1 MNRLSKERSPYLKHS
16 AYQKID
22 WYPWCEEAFQRAEH
36 EDKPVFLSSGAIWCH
51 WCHVMAKECFA
62 DGDIAKLSGGGWP
75 LSVFLTHDKKPFFG
89 GTYFPPEDRHG
100 STGFKKVLTE
110 ISAFYTAKKEEIS
123 EYTERLIDFIKPK
136 PLLQEDIKES
146 SVEEAMTTVLSEY
159 DPQNGGFGL
168 SPKFPMPGVME
179 FMVNRYCIART
190 ETVGNALRKTLK
202 SMAKGGFHDQLQGG
216 FHRYST
222 DEAWIIP
229 HFEKM
234 ADDNSWLLRH
244 YIDAYSVFGDE
255 YFKKVAEGIINFLK
269 NVISDPDG
277 GFYASQDA
285 DVTPDDE
292 GGYFTWRDEDF
303 RDTLN
308 EEEFKV
314 ISMHFFHKRG
324 SMHHDKSKNV
334 LFVAMEAEEIAR
346 EIGKD
351 VVTVT
356 DIINLGK
363 AKLLKKRNRRDA
375 PFIDRTLY
383 TSLNG
388 MLISSCLHAYKVL
401 KDEVLKDFA
410 LRSLGRIMKSH
421 YIKNDLFHTDG
432 VKAVLDDYIFL
443 VEALIAAYEVT
454 GELSHLIQAEEL
466 MEKCLKGLWDTNE
479 GGFFDSEDAVL
490 GIRLKGIEDI
500 PHPSANS
507 VGIMLLMKLYYMTG
521 KDKYN
526 DYAETALKVFTK
538 RARDMGIHSGYYFC
552 ALDAY
557 YNMLKLTL
565 ETTHD
570 SELAETALSFFSPYT
585 TIVYAEDNGSVT
597 PCVRGVC
604 LEPVNSP
611 DRLRDF
617 LENRS

>member
-1 MNRLSKERSPYLKHS
+1 
-16 AYQKID
+16 
-22 WYPWCEEAFQRAEH
+22 
-36 EDKPVFLSSGAIWCH
+36 
-51 WCHVMAKECFA
+51 MAKECFA
-62 DGDIAKLSGGGWP
+62 DGDIAKLLNEKFINIKIDRDERPDIDRRYQQAVNAMGSGGGWP

-100 STGFKKVLTE
+100 RPGFIKVLTE
-110 ISAFYTAKKEEIS
+110 VSAFYTSKREEIS

-136 PLLQEDIKES
+136 PVSQEEIKES
-146 SVEEAMTTVLSEY
+146 SIEEAVTTVLSEY
-159 DPQNGGFGL
+159 DPQNGGFGI

-179 FMVNRYCIART
+179 FLINRYSIARS
-190 ETVGNALRKTLK
+190 ESVGNAVIRTLE

-255 YFKKVAEGIINFLK
+255 YFKNIAEGIVNFLK
-269 NVISDPDG
+269 NVLSNPEG
-277 GFYASQDA
+277 GFYTSQDA

-292 GGYFTWRDEDF
+292 GGYFTWTDEEF
-303 RDTLN
+303 RNTLN
-308 EEEFKV
+308 DGEYKI
-314 ISMHFFHKRG
+314 ISMHFFHDRG
-324 SMHHDKSKNV
+324 TMHHDESKKV
-334 LFVAMEAEEIAR
+334 LSIAMQAEEIAR
-346 EIGKD
+346 ETGQD
-351 VVTVT
+351 VKTVT

-363 AKLLKKRNRRDA
+363 AKLLEERKKREA
-375 PFIDRTLY
+375 PFIDRTFY
-383 TSLNG
+383 ASLNG
-388 MLISSCLHAYKVL
+388 MLISSFLHAYRVL
-401 KDEVLKDFA
+401 KDNAIKDFA

-421 YIKNDLFHTDG
+421 FINNDLFHTGG

-443 VEALIAAYEVT
+443 VEALISAYEVS
-454 GELSHLIQAEEL
+454 GELSYLKKAEEL

-479 GGFFDSEDAVL
+479 GGFFDSADAVL

-507 VGIMLLMKLYYMTG
+507 VGIMLLLKLYYITG

-526 DYAETALKVFTK
+526 GYAETALKVFSK
-538 RARDMGIHSGYYFC
+538 RARDMGIHSGYYYS

-557 YNMLKLTL
+557 YNMLMLTM
-565 ETTHD
+565 ETTYD
-570 SELAETALSFFSPYT
+570 SELTETALSFFSPYT
-585 TIVYAEDNGSVT
+585 TMVYAKDNGSVT

-617 LENRS
+617 LEKRS